1 MNAVLIEIGMRF
13 SHTLHIRLLLPLAL
27 LLMISCVGKAQ
38 PSEVAATSPTSAYPW
53 VFLAQPTGLSAVN
66 MNTGEVYRR
75 KLVKGALPYTSTPLP
90 SGLTLLSYIGW
101 DLKVGN
107 AVINES
113 GTIEA
118 RFPGYRLTKLGGDA
132 LIGVKVRDVLEKV
145 PGEAATTLIKLTP
158 KLQASE
164 FPRSLP
170 LPPVGMLLDGTS
182 EPLSEPLLLLTYRES
197 EAAYDPS
204 YPWALDLTFR
214 AFDEGANALWKTDV
228 RTNRPVADLELIGN
242 CGGVMLIWARY
253 DYIEGEYIGLDANDG
268 TLLWQRRSTV
278 IPLAQDDYPY
288 VDFIY
293 QLPLEVTGRTAWIP
307 AYDSRYQDAG
317 KCIIDLTNGDSQL
330 DVDKAWV
337 KLANDEWRK
346 RQSPAE
352 IAGAR
357 EWDLGGGDVL
367 KLADDKLE
375 LRRGGA
381 KLWERALAPHFG
393 GGLELAQSGGKLLLL
408 VETPIAR
415 GGSSSQGL
423 AHLID
428 RTTGIEPLAQMEATA
443 QYFSPLFIGGKWLL
457 LDGGSARLLPMPTIG
472 NS

>member
-1 MNAVLIEIGMRF
+1 M
-13 SHTLHIRLLLPLAL
+13 
-27 LLMISCVGKAQ
+27 LMMSCAGKAQ
-38 PSEVAATSPTSAYPW
+38 TSDEKAVSAPSAYPW
-53 VFLAQPTGLSAVN
+53 VFFAQPTGLCAVN

-75 KLVKGALPYTSTPLP
+75 KLVKGVLPYASNPLP
-90 SGLTLLSYIGW
+90 GGRFLLSYIGW
-101 DLKVGN
+101 DLKVGSV
-107 AVINES
+107 VINES

-132 LIGVKVRDVLEKV
+132 LVGVKVRDVLENV
-145 PGEAATTLIKLTP
+145 PSEAATMLLKLSP
-158 KLQASE
+158 KLQAGE
-164 FPRSLP
+164 FPLSLP
-170 LPPVGMLLDGTS
+170 LPPVGMLLNGKS
-182 EPLSEPLLLLTYRES
+182 GPLSEPLLLLTYRES

-204 YPWALDLTFR
+204 YPWAPDLTFS

-228 RTNRPVADLELIGN
+228 RTNKLVADLELIGN

-293 QLPLEVTGRTAWIP
+293 QLPLEVSGRNAWIP
-307 AYDSRYQDAG
+307 AYDSRYEEPG
-317 KCIIDLTNGDSQL
+317 KCKVDLSTGDSWL

-346 RQSPAE
+346 RQTPAE
-352 IAGAR
+352 IPGAR
-357 EWDLGGGDVL
+357 EWDLGGRDVL
-367 KLADDKLE
+367 KLADDKLV
-375 LRRGGA
+375 LKRDGA
-381 KLWERALAPHFG
+381 ILWERALVPHFG
-393 GGLELAQSGGKLLLL
+393 VGLELAQAGGKLLLL
-408 VETPIAR
+408 VETPASS

-423 AHLID
+423 AHLVD
-428 RTTGIEPLAQMEATA
+428 RTTGKEPLAQMETTA

-457 LDGGSARLLPMPTIG
+457 LDGGSARLLPMPTGG